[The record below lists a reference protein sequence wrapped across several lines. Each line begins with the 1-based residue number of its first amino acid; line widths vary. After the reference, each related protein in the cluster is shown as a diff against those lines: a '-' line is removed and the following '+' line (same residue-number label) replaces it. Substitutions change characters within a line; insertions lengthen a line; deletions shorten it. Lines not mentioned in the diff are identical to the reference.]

1 MNRLSDRDILEI
13 LNSYNIKINGI
24 YQKDKLPNKLLDGFI
39 VVNLQSSVEGFGT
52 HWCALYHS
60 KECDLYYDAF
70 GFISPEAI
78 EDKINKSYYYNK
90 RDIQNINSSSCGFY
104 CIAFIKYIQ
113 NKKNKL
119 EAFDKF
125 ISLFSGN
132 TKQNE
137 KVLYDLLY
145 NS

>member
-1 MNRLSDRDILEI
+1 MNRLTDTDILEI
-13 LNSYNIKINGI
+13 LHSYNIKINGI
-24 YQKDKLPNKLLDGFI
+24 YQKDKLPNKLLDGI
-39 VVNLQSSVEGFGT
+39 IIVNLQSSVDGSGS
-52 HWCALYHS
+52 HWSALFHS

-104 CIAFIKYIQ
+104 CIAFAKYIH

-137 KVLYDLLY
+137 KVLYDILY

>member
-24 YQKDKLPNKLLDGFI
+24 YQKDKIPNKIPEGFLI
-39 VVNLQSSVEGFGT
+39 VNLQSSVDGRGT

-78 EDKINKSYYYNK
+78 EDKIKKSYYYNK

-104 CIAFIKYIQ
+104 CIAFIKYIHH
-113 NKKNKL
+113 KKNKL

>member
-1 MNRLSDRDILEI
+1 MNRLSDRDIIQI

-24 YQKDKLPNKLLDGFI
+24 YQKDKLPNKIPEGFLI
-39 VVNLQSSVEGFGT
+39 VNLQSSVEGFGT
-52 HWCALYHS
+52 HWSALFHS
-60 KECDLYYDAF
+60 KECDLWYDSF
-70 GFISPEAI
+70 GFLAPEAI

-104 CIAFIKYIQ
+104 CIAFIKYIHH
-113 NKKNKL
+113 KKNKL

>member
-1 MNRLSDRDILEI
+1 MNRLTNTDLIEI

-24 YQKDKLPNKLLDGFI
+24 YQKDKLPNKIPRGFLI
-39 VVNLQSSVEGFGT
+39 VNLQSSLQGSGS
-52 HWCALYHS
+52 HWCVLFHS
-60 KECDLYYDAF
+60 KECDLWYDSY

-90 RDIQNINSSSCGFY
+90 RDIQHINSSSCGYF
-104 CIAFIKYIQ
+104 CIAFIKYIH

-145 NS
+145 NR

>member
-1 MNRLSDRDILEI
+1 MNRLTDRDIIEI
-13 LNSYNIKINGI
+13 LHSYNIKINGI

-52 HWCALYHS
+52 HWCALFHS

>member
-1 MNRLSDRDILEI
+1 MNRLTDRYILEI

-24 YQKDKLPNKLLDGFI
+24 YQKDKLNKLLDGFTI
-39 VVNLQSSVEGFGT
+39 INLQSSFQVQGS
-52 HWCALYHS
+52 HWVCIFHS
-60 KECDLYYDAF
+60 KECDLWYDSF
-70 GFISPEAI
+70 GFLAPEAI

-104 CIAFIKYIQ
+104 CIAFIKYLYF
-113 NKKNKL
+113 KKNKL

>member
-1 MNRLSDRDILEI
+1 MVLYMNRLSDSDLIQI

-39 VVNLQSSVEGFGT
+39 VVNLQSSVDGNGS
-52 HWCALYHS
+52 HWSALFHS

-78 EDKINKSYYYNK
+78 EDKIKKSYYYNK

-104 CIAFIKYIQ
+104 CIAFIKY
-113 NKKNKL
+113 
-119 EAFDKF
+119 
-125 ISLFSGN
+125 
-132 TKQNE
+132 
-137 KVLYDLLY
+137 LYLRRI
-145 NS
+145 N

>member
-1 MNRLSDRDILEI
+1 MNRLSDRDIVEI
-13 LNSYNIKINGI
+13 LHSYNIKINGI
-24 YQKDKLPNKLLDGFI
+24 YQKDKLNKLLEGFTI
-39 VVNLQSSVEGFGT
+39 INLQSSVDGSGS
-52 HWCALYHS
+52 HWVCIFHS

-70 GFISPEAI
+70 GFLAPEAI

>member
-1 MNRLSDRDILEI
+1 M
-13 LNSYNIKINGI
+13 
-24 YQKDKLPNKLLDGFI
+24 LDGFTI
-39 VVNLQSSVEGFGT
+39 LNMQSSLQGFGT
-52 HWCALYHS
+52 HWIIVYHCKDYTLYN
-60 KECDLYYDAF
+60 DAF
-70 GFISPEAI
+70 GLISPTEI

-90 RDIQNINSSSCGFY
+90 KDIQNIGSSSCGFF
-104 CIAFIKYIQ
+104 CVSFAKYIH

-119 EAFDKF
+119 EAFEKF
-125 ISLFSGN
+125 INLFSGN

>member
-1 MNRLSDRDILEI
+1 MNRLNDNNLIEI

-52 HWCALYHS
+52 HWCALFHS

-70 GFISPEAI
+70 GFLAPEAI

-104 CIAFIKYIQ
+104 CIAFIKYIHH
-113 NKKNKL
+113 KKNKL

>member
-52 HWCALYHS
+52 HWCALFHS

-70 GFISPEAI
+70 GFISPQAI

-104 CIAFIKYIQ
+104 CIAFIKYLYF
-113 NKKNKL
+113 KKNKL

-132 TKQNE
+132 TKQYE

>member
-1 MNRLSDRDILEI
+1 MNRLTDSDLIQI

-24 YQKDKLPNKLLDGFI
+24 YQKDKLPNKLLNGI
-39 VVNLQSSVEGFGT
+39 TIVNLQSSVKGFGT
-52 HWCALYHS
+52 HWCAMYHS

-104 CIAFIKYIQ
+104 CIAFIKYIHH
-113 NKKNKL
+113 KKNKL